1 MTRNKLKFM
10 GLLVSSALLVACGEK
25 NVEQAA
31 VESSEAAIESTSE
44 VTESAGSTSE
54 APEDGNIFAQMPK
67 NFTFASGAGAWATSL
82 KLSEDGSF
90 VGGYHDSDM
99 GDSGDGYPNGT
110 IYVCGFSGKFSDPE
124 PTEYQNI
131 YSMKLQELNIDDKDK
146 LNTEEI
152 IDEVKYV
159 YSEPYGLENADELLI
174 YTPGAPLSEI
184 PEECMSWTT
193 LSSSVSDVVPD
204 GYYIIY
210 NVHDGEA
217 FNGMTDGCIW
227 TRDFKYENGDAYAN
241 FSPRCSG
248 SYLVFI
254 AEEDTPASFSVK
266 VPWDGKNEDSMVCE
280 RYWHDDGDGD
290 DTKVKVT
297 VKKDET
303 SEPNKLK
310 YVLKLE
316 HVSDPQFDF
325 SAWGSDEPG
334 KLSAVFEE
342 VKYE

>member
-266 VPWDGKNEDSMVCE
+266 VPWDGKNEEPMVCE
-280 RYWHDDGDGD
+280 SYWHDDGD

>member
-44 VTESAGSTSE
+44 VTESAGSTRE

-266 VPWDGKNEDSMVCE
+266 VPWDGKNE
-280 RYWHDDGDGD
+280 
-290 DTKVKVT
+290 
-297 VKKDET
+297 
-303 SEPNKLK
+303 LK
-310 YVLKLE
+310 ITIHQKI
-316 HVSDPQFDF
+316 
-325 SAWGSDEPG
+325 
-334 KLSAVFEE
+334 
-342 VKYE
+342 

>member
-10 GLLVSSALLVACGEK
+10 ELLVSSALLVACGEK

-67 NFTFASGAGAWATSL
+67 NFTFASGVGAWATSL
-82 KLSEDGSF
+82 ELSEDGSF
-90 VGGYHDSDM
+90 IGEYHDSDM
-99 GDSGDGYPNGT
+99 GAIGDGYSGGT

-152 IDEVKYV
+152 IDEVMYV

-193 LSSSVSDVVPD
+193 LSSSFSDVVPD

-217 FNGMTDGCIW
+217 FYGTTDGCIW

-241 FSPRCSG
+241 FSPRYWG
-248 SYLVFI
+248 SDLVFLDKEGTHSI
-254 AEEDTPASFSVK
+254 AVY
-266 VPWDGKNEDSMVCE
+266 VPWDGKNEEPMVCE
-280 RYWHDDGDGD
+280 GYCHND

-297 VKKDET
+297 VKKDAT
-303 SEPNKLK
+303 SEPDKLK
-310 YVLKLE
+310 YVLTLE

-334 KLSAVFEE
+334 KMSAVFEE

>member
-44 VTESAGSTSE
+44 VAESVGEATK

-280 RYWHDDGDGD
+280 SYWHDDGDD
-290 DTKVKVT
+290 IKVKVT

>member
-44 VTESAGSTSE
+44 VTKSVGEATK

-280 RYWHDDGDGD
+280 SYWHDDGDGD